1 MSLESSRK
9 RLLSIPRIRRVYSGE
24 KSLKYHCVKLWNVV
38 LSNGIP
44 IDDNPDNDIFI
55 NNIFNPNQFKRI
67 MKKHFLHSYTL

>member
-9 RLLSIPRIRRVYSGE
+9 RLLSIPRIRSVYSGE
-24 KSLKYHCVKLWNVV
+24 KPLKYHCVKLWNVV

-44 IDDNPDNDIFI
+44 IDDNSDNDIFI